1 MSEENSSEIKECP
14 FCAQKLDIRT
24 KLPGS
29 DRSCFNGVGETA
41 KYGRAGFNAELN
53 SVSQAAHVT
62 RNRASNVSSV
72 VFWGGSIGYTQFPY
86 WWISR
91 EGLGAMIARH
101 FPKMKSC
108 NYGYYFLV
116 SNHRSR
122 RSYKRCR
129 WHQFSISH
137 S

>member
-72 VFWGGSIGYTQFPY
+72 VFLGEYWVYTISILVD
-86 WWISR
+86 IKS
-91 EGLGAMIARH
+91 GAWRNDC
-101 FPKMKSC
+101 PP
-108 NYGYYFLV
+108 
-116 SNHRSR
+116 
-122 RSYKRCR
+122 
-129 WHQFSISH
+129 FSQDEKL
-137 S
+137 